1 MDIHCAPADN
11 VKRVFN
17 NAYPVSADDSMLGIR
32 LEPELA
38 RRLEWL
44 ARATGRPK
52 SDLAREALRAY
63 LDANVEEARR
73 QSLLASRAPTVDL
86 PSDDTGWTAQN

>member
-1 MDIHCAPADN
+1 
-11 VKRVFN
+11 
-17 NAYPVSADDSMLGIR
+17 MLGIR

-38 RRLEWL
+38 RRLDGL

-52 SDLAREALRAY
+52 SELAREAIRRF

-73 QSLLASRAPTVDL
+73 QSILASRSAPEEIE
-86 PSDDTGWTAQN
+86 SDDSGWTARR